1 MTTSPTST
9 PSPSVTVTAD
19 ELAHALDKMG
29 LTESVSAALL
39 YDTILQ
45 LQSPPQPDS
54 IPGPAPQT
62 ARDDQ
67 KVQDSSGQPSQFNTT
82 RPGPDFFDPVRVEK
96 RRKLRELL
104 KESYPDGPPPYVV
117 TDAQSKEDLHNS

>member
-1 MTTSPTST
+1 MTTSPTSA
-9 PSPSVTVTAD
+9 PSTSVTVTAD

-45 LQSPPQPDS
+45 LQSPPQS
-54 IPGPAPQT
+54 ETIPGPALQT
-62 ARDDQ
+62 ARDDDQ

-96 RRKLRELL
+96 RRKLRELM
-104 KESYPDGPPPYVV
+104 KESYPDGIPPPYVV
-117 TDAQSKEDLHNS
+117 MI